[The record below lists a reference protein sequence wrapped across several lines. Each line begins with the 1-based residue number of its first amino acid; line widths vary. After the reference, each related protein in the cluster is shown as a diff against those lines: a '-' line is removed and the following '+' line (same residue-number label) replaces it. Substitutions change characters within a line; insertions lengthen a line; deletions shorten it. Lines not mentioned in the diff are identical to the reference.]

1 MVILFILLL
10 NCCVDFKSLMFFC
23 LLCHSQKMATGFIE
37 QLLSDKYTEYPDFVQ
52 PILVALYEM
61 KLGLSLILASI
72 MQKIILIRVQLD
84 NTNTILV
91 LLGLFNHLM
100 FVQLGGYVASIICL
114 EILAGICL
122 FIYEVP

>member
-1 MVILFILLL
+1 MVILFIFLL
-10 NCCVDFKSLMFFC
+10 NCCVDFKSLMFFH
-23 LLCHSQKMATGFIE
+23 LLCRSQKMAAGFIE
-37 QLLSDKYTEYPDFVQ
+37 QLLSDKYTEYTDFVQ

-91 LLGLFNHLM
+91 LFGLFNHLM
-100 FVQLGGYVASIICL
+100 FVQLGGFVASIICL
-114 EILAGICL
+114 EIFAGIYL

>member
-1 MVILFILLL
+1 MVILFIFLL
-10 NCCVDFKSLMFFC
+10 NCCVAFKSLMFFR

-37 QLLSDKYTEYPDFVQ
+37 RLLSDKYTEYTDFVQ

-91 LLGLFNHLM
+91 LLGLL
-100 FVQLGGYVASIICL
+100 SSS
-114 EILAGICL
+114 
-122 FIYEVP
+122 